1 MKWIKKNISILIWI
15 VVFFI
20 GLSLLLY
27 PSVSNYWNSRHQSHA
42 IAGYTEVVEKID
54 KDQYEKV
61 WSEAKEYNK
70 KLNLKQFRWTLNEEE
85 KKEYETFLN
94 VGNTGVISYIE
105 IPKIKVS
112 LPIYHGVDEGTLQIA
127 IGHMAGSSLPV
138 GGESTHCVL
147 SGHRGLPS
155 SKLFTNL
162 DEMERGDY
170 FILHTLNEK
179 LTYEVDQI
187 LTVEPEELSP
197 LDIIEGEDLCTLVTC
212 TPYGVNSHRLLVRG
226 HRVSNLA
233 ADSSG
238 VIADAVRIDSSI
250 VALVVAIP
258 VLVLAIVIIVYR
270 WKRKEVQEKV

>member
-27 PSVSNYWNSRHQSHA
+27 PCVSNYWNSRHQSRA

-54 KDQYEKV
+54 KDLYEKV

-94 VGNTGVISYIE
+94 VGTTGVISYIE

-127 IGHMAGSSLPV
+127 IGHMAGSSLPI

-187 LTVEPEELSP
+187 LIVEPEELSP
-197 LDIIEGEDLCTLVTC
+197 LDIVEGEDLCTLVTC

-238 VIADAVRIDSSI
+238 VMADAVRIDSSI
-250 VALVVAIP
+250 VALAVAIP
-258 VLVLAIVIIVYR
+258 ILVLAIVIIVYR
-270 WKRKEVQEKV
+270 WKRKEV